1 MSQPVSQ
8 DKSSTVVSWVVFW
21 FYGYGD
27 CESALYA
34 WQQELPSCMCPGPK
48 THQKNCCS
56 HGPVTKGVECAMRN
70 FGDLTNQIKV
80 LKAKSSTSDCY
91 FVCETSPF
99 LGDGVTPEMFHEN
112 DLTTCL
118 SNRFG
123 WRRGRAFCALVAGC
137 RLQKSCGKQQKTAG
151 FQCFDQ
157 SESANACQKRCV
169 LQYFLCE
176 FSMFF
181 LSLAKLSDMLC
192 SYTRRAFRQ
201 GSGLWPLEC
210 GSVSPYMRP

>member
-137 RLQKSCGKQQKTAG
+137 RNLVENNKKLQD
-151 FQCFDQ
+151 F
-157 SESANACQKRCV
+157 NALIRV
-169 LQYFLCE
+169 NLQ
-176 FSMFF
+176 M
-181 LSLAKLSDMLC
+181 LAKKGVFCNTFFVSLVCFFCPWPNFQICYVHIRDVPSDKVQD
-192 SYTRRAFRQ
+192 YD
-201 GSGLWPLEC
+201 P
-210 GSVSPYMRP
+210 